1 MEEAGERGCFYAEL
15 LGSIADGVAELN
27 WIPADGDGG
36 GRGSRPARKE
46 GQRERRGSVSVV
58 GVRSSGR
65 SAIGRRHSWRMQY
78 SVCSAR
84 RASPPL
90 MIGGEAAS

>member
-46 GQRERRGSVSVV
+46 GQRERRGS
-58 GVRSSGR
+58 GR
-65 SAIGRRHSWRMQY
+65 VAACRGLAGATRATGRGGRGGAGKRRRDREQRGTGSFAHS
-78 SVCSAR
+78 
-84 RASPPL
+84 
-90 MIGGEAAS
+90 

>member
-46 GQRERRGSVSVV
+46 GQRERRGS
-58 GVRSSGR
+58 GR
-65 SAIGRRHSWRMQY
+65 VAACRVWPARHGPR
-78 SVCSAR
+78 
-84 RASPPL
+84 
-90 MIGGEAAS
+90 GEAGAAARGRGGATASRGGRVFR